1 MKKCSTVS
9 FEGQVIFIGIDVHKE
24 SWAVNLRHC
33 HRELDKFSMNPS
45 PETLAKHLRKNYPGA
60 EYRSVY
66 EAGFCGFWAHRRL
79 CELGIQ
85 NIVIN
90 PADVPTSGKERDRKN
105 DTVDSR
111 KLARELENRT
121 LEGIYVPPEDNLE
134 LR

>member
-24 SWAVNLRHC
+24 SWVVNLRHC

-45 PETLAKHLRKNYPGA
+45 PEMLAKYLRKNYPGA

-90 PADVPTSGKERDRKN
+90 PADVPTSGKERD
-105 DTVDSR
+105 
-111 KLARELENRT
+111 ARTTRWTAVSWRVNWRT
-121 LEGIYVPPEDNLE
+121 GHWRGSMFRLKIIWN
-134 LR
+134 